1 MQRHG
6 GTGKSIDREITD
18 PAAVERNSGST
29 PIAGPGRTVMPLS
42 GRDALT
48 CRPGGRSRFADHAYE
63 GMVPL
68 GLGGTDMCR

>member
-29 PIAGPGRTVMPLS
+29 PIAVPGRTVMLAAIRAGGQHASFRREADVGPRACLPALS
-42 GRDALT
+42 N
-48 CRPGGRSRFADHAYE
+48 
-63 GMVPL
+63 
-68 GLGGTDMCR
+68 

>member
-29 PIAGPGRTVMPLS
+29 PIAVPRRTVMPLI
-42 GRDALT
+42 GR
-48 CRPGGRSRFADHAYE
+48 R
-63 GMVPL
+63 
-68 GLGGTDMCR
+68 